1 MRMPEKKRRQHHVW
15 QHYLKSWA
23 TDNQIWCLREGSVF
37 QTNTTKVAVERDFY
51 KIPELTSEDIA
62 LIKWLVINPAQHPRT
77 QANHENFLALL
88 TAPSRLAEQ
97 FRKFAKNPKELDDL
111 LDIIRT
117 NVLEDYH
124 AGIEDSFSPLL
135 DEILRNDLSFYAD
148 EQRCI
153 TFTHFLCTQHMRTK
167 NIKEKSIERVG
178 VNGGPDM
185 SRIWDIMSHMFAV
198 NIGTCLYLERSK
210 RTLSLIQN
218 RTDVPFVTGDQP
230 IINLHGD
237 GATPPE
243 ALSFYYP
250 VSPRLALLW
259 PEVGEAPAFTTDG
272 LTPTQAGALNM
283 RMLEACHSQVFAQ
296 TESELLFLKKASAKT
311 EPSD

>member
-23 TDNQIWCLREGSVF
+23 TDGQIWCLRDGNVF
-37 QTNTTKVAVERDFY
+37 QTNTANVAVERDFY
-51 KIPELTSEDIA
+51 KIPELTDDDIA
-62 LIKWLVINPAQHPRT
+62 LIKWLVVNPGQHELT
-77 QANHENFLALL
+77 QKNHEHFLGLL
-88 TAPSRLAEQ
+88 TAPSRLADQ
-97 FRKFAKNPKELDDL
+97 FRRFARDPKELDEL

-148 EQRCI
+148 AKRCI

-167 NIKEKSIERVG
+167 NIKEKTIERVRS
-178 VNGGPDM
+178 NGGPDI

-210 RTLSLIQN
+210 RTLALIRN

-230 IINLHGD
+230 IINFHGN
-237 GATPPE
+237 GITPPKT
-243 ALSFYYP
+243 LSFYYP

-259 PEVGEAPAFTTDG
+259 PEAGEAPAFTTEE
-272 LTPTQAGALNM
+272 LSPTQAEALNM
-283 RMLEACHSQVFAQ
+283 RMLEACHSQIFAQ
-296 TESELLFLKKASAKT
+296 TESELLVLSSLE
-311 EPSD
+311 EP